1 MPIEEALSS
10 VVKPEVV
17 TSLFSDETLGTVMTL
32 SKKELNAIIETS
44 NSSER
49 TKKLLMQIYKYNQIR

>member
-10 VVKPEVV
+10 VVKAEVV
-17 TSLFSDETLGTVMTL
+17 TRLFPDETLGTVMTL

-44 NSSER
+44 DMSER
-49 TKKLLMQIYKYNQIR
+49 TKKLLSNICKYI